1 MLFLNLSRS
10 ASAAAFAEIRNE
22 YDWYIPEGTQDTE
35 MLKQC
40 RSYLKEN
47 CVVLHGREI
56 PAGLSLD
63 GHFRRQL
70 NVSLDTER
78 LRVVVLFPELVID
91 ELVGAVHR
99 EVIVEV
105 DAPRHVRVGVVQP
118 ASGNIFT
125 GDRVV
130 VYSSVIVRSVAG
142 IAAAALRAVVAL
154 DGSFARQ

>member
-1 MLFLNLSRS
+1 M
-10 ASAAAFAEIRNE
+10 
-22 YDWYIPEGTQDTE
+22 Q
-35 MLKQC
+35 
-40 RSYLKEN
+40 
-47 CVVLHGREI
+47 VVSERELRGSHLHGRKI
-56 PAGLSLD
+56 PTGLSLD
-63 GHFRRQL
+63 GHFRSQL

-142 IAAAALRAVVAL
+142 IAAALRAVVAL